1 MIDFRYHFVSIVA
14 VFLALGL
21 GVLAGTTVL
30 DRVTVDA
37 LRGQVNGLR
46 EALDRHRKDVTELQD
61 ENAQARDLVSAL
73 APRVTEGVLVGMRVL
88 FVTGDGEADWHGQA
102 RRVIAAA
109 GAQDVGS
116 VRLTARWELKEAPD
130 RRELSQAFPASELS
144 ERDPALDAA
153 NRLGAALADGGSA
166 AETTLELLGERRF
179 IQTTR
184 PDEDA
189 AFPPPAAQL
198 VVLAT
203 GSDQV
208 LAALARGAVRS
219 TATLVVSGSD
229 DDLGAVEALRER
241 DDTTGRLATF
251 DSAEDDPSG
260 VGTVLALRAAADNAG
275 GHFGRGPGARY
286 LPAPP

>member
-14 VFLALGL
+14 IFLALGL

-46 EALDRHRKDVTELQD
+46 QALDRHRADITDLQERND
-61 ENAQARDLVSAL
+61 RAGDLVAAL

-88 FVTGDGEADWHGQA
+88 FVTGDGEADWHRRA
-102 RRVIAAA
+102 RTAIADA
-109 GAQDVGS
+109 GAQDVGT
-116 VRLTARWELKEAPD
+116 VRLTERWALEEPAD
-130 RRELSQAFPASELS
+130 RRELAQAFGGAELS
-144 ERDPALDAA
+144 EREPAGDAA
-153 NRLGAALADGGSA
+153 RRLGEALGGGGSA
-166 AETTLELLGERRF
+166 AEAMVEQLSERGF
-179 IQTTR
+179 VQTAR

-198 VVLAT
+198 VVLT
-203 GSDQV
+203 SGDDST
-208 LAALARGAVRS
+208 LAALARGAAAA
-219 TATLVVSGSD
+219 TPTLVLAGSTD
-229 DDLGAVEALRER
+229 ALGPLEQLRER
-241 DDTTGRLATF
+241 EDDSGRLATF
-251 DSAEDDPSG
+251 DSAADDPSG

-275 GHFGRGPGARY
+275 GHFGRGPGTRY